1 MSAIQNAFNH
11 KNLSF
16 KKFLEQNLNQNFKI
30 NHMKNLFFASAF
42 ALATLALCNNAAA
55 NTYPSFIP
63 SGVLNSE
70 TIENVMK
77 PKVKIR
83 LSWNGGFNFEIEITF
98 RTAPGGNDN
107 GTGTFDAKG
116 IQENGVSAQRAINE
130 SGVSVK
136 SNPKKIEVMSWS
148 WGASNGSSML
158 NGASEIVVTKGV
170 TLPNGQV
177 IKVGDHL
184 VLTQNGFTIVSP
196 RDAASGLPTGK

>member
-1 MSAIQNAFNH
+1 
-11 KNLSF
+11 
-16 KKFLEQNLNQNFKI
+16 
-30 NHMKNLFFASAF
+30 MKNLFFASAF
-42 ALATLALCNNAAA
+42 ALATLALSNNASA
-55 NTYPSFIP
+55 NTYPS
-63 SGVLNSE
+63 LLNNSE
-70 TIENVMK
+70 TIENAMK

-116 IQENGVSAQRAINE
+116 IQENGMSAQRSINE

-136 SNPKKIEVMSWS
+136 SNPKKMDIMSWS

-158 NGASEIVVTKGV
+158 KGASEIVVTKGV
-170 TLPNGQV
+170 TLPNGHV
-177 IKVGDHL
+177 INVGDRL

>member
-1 MSAIQNAFNH
+1 
-11 KNLSF
+11 
-16 KKFLEQNLNQNFKI
+16 
-30 NHMKNLFFASAF
+30 MKNLFFASAF

-55 NTYPSFIP
+55 NTYPS
-63 SGVLNSE
+63 VLNSE

-83 LSWNGGFNFEIEITF
+83 LSWNGGFNIEIEITF
-98 RTAPGGNDN
+98 RTAPCGNDN

>member
-1 MSAIQNAFNH
+1 MQT
-11 KNLSF
+11 LSIIKIF
-16 KKFLEQNLNQNFKI
+16 LSKKSLEQNLNQNFKI

-42 ALATLALCNNAAA
+42 ALATLALSNNASA
-55 NTYPSFIP
+55 NTYPS
-63 SGVLNSE
+63 VLNTE
-70 TIENVMK
+70 TIENAMK

-83 LSWNGGFNFEIEITF
+83 LSWDGGFNLEIEITF

-116 IQENGVSAQRAINE
+116 IQENGMSAQRSINE

-136 SNPKKIEVMSWS
+136 SNPKKMEIMSWS

-158 NGASEIVVTKGV
+158 KGASEIVVTKGV

-177 IKVGDHL
+177 ITVGDRL
-184 VLTQNGFTIVSP
+184 VMTGNGFTIVSP

>member
-42 ALATLALCNNAAA
+42 ALATLALSNNAAA
-55 NTYPSFIP
+55 NTYPS
-63 SGVLNSE
+63 VLNSE

-136 SNPKKIEVMSWS
+136 SNPKKIDVMSWS

>member
-30 NHMKNLFFASAF
+30 NYMKNLFFASVF

-55 NTYPSFIP
+55 NTYPS
-63 SGVLNSE
+63 VLNSE

-136 SNPKKIEVMSWS
+136 SNPKKIDVMSWS

-177 IKVGDHL
+177 ISIGDRL
-184 VLTQNGFTIVSP
+184 VLTANGFTIVSP
-196 RDAASGLPTGK
+196 RDAASGLSTGK

>member
-55 NTYPSFIP
+55 NTYPS
-63 SGVLNSE
+63 VLNSE